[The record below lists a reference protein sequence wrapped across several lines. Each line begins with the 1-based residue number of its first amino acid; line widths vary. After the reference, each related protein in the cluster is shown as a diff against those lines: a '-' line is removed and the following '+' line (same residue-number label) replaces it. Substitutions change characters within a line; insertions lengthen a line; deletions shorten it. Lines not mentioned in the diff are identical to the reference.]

1 MKMPILAQCFSSVSC
16 RNPKTKLAVSPLTQP
31 LPLPLSLVME
41 PIVQASALKH
51 SKHFKCFECFNSWV
65 QDSSP
70 VSFWPQHSEQH
81 LSHGGVHRKCLWN
94 ELKPHKHA
102 GPLGVSVSW
111 SLVQGQRP
119 GQPLTPRH
127 CLALRPWV
135 AETPLASSNYLMP
148 PGRLA
153 HRTGLP
159 RTHCQKVYIKPS
171 SSRKFSLIATST
183 GHLPVSAR

>member
-1 MKMPILAQCFSSVSC
+1 MYYLYKY
-16 RNPKTKLAVSPLTQP
+16 
-31 LPLPLSLVME
+31 LSLLMQ
-41 PIVQASALKH
+41 PMVQASALKH
-51 SKHFKCFECFNSWV
+51 SKRLQCFECFNSWV

-70 VSFWPQHSEQH
+70 VSFWLQHSEQH
-81 LSHGGVHRKCLWN
+81 LSHSGVHGKCLWN

-102 GPLGVSVSW
+102 GPLGLSVSW

-119 GQPLTPRH
+119 GQPLTHRY

-135 AETPLASSNYLMP
+135 AETPPLASSNYLMP

-153 HRTGLP
+153 HRTALP
-159 RTHCQKVYIKPS
+159 RTHCQKVYIEPS